1 MYERIIKQDIVYLKP
16 DKLTSNY
23 KQNILEEYISLN
35 KNKCSESEGYI
46 TSIDSIVSI
55 DDNMISNGSSYISF
69 TVNFD
74 MMFFKPKVNTEY
86 SSKVCMIFVNGIF
99 VNIEDKFK
107 VLIPNDVIEHK
118 YDRDNNIYKNETT
131 GHIIN
136 LNDTIKILLT
146 DLKYVNKNFIG
157 IGNLKKM
164 I

>member
-1 MYERIIKQDIVYLKP
+1 MYERTTKKDVVYLKP
-16 DKLTSNY
+16 EKLTSNY

-46 TSIDSIVSI
+46 SSIDSIVSI
-55 DDNMISNGSSYISF
+55 EDNMISNGSSYISF

-107 VLIPNDVIEHK
+107 VLIPNDVIDYK
-118 YDRDNNIYKNETT
+118 YDRENNIYKNETT

-136 LNDTIKILLT
+136 LNDTIKVLLT

-157 IGNLKKM
+157 IGNYKKM